1 MNTKPEDKDQ
11 TSKDQTSKD
20 QTSKD
25 QTSKDQTSKDQT
37 SKDQRHICYMCDGS
51 GGEWFDACQT
61 CQGQG
66 KVSSPNDW

>member
-1 MNTKPEDKDQ
+1 MNTKPED
-11 TSKDQTSKD
+11 
-20 QTSKD
+20 
-25 QTSKDQTSKDQT
+25 KDQTSKDQT